1 MDPRSAT
8 ATVVLVRH
16 AQSEWNASGRWQ
28 GHADP
33 PLSPE
38 GEAQARA
45 LAERM
50 RGRTASLLISSDLRR
65 AVQTAAPLAD
75 VLGLEPRVDAALR
88 ELDVGRWSGLV
99 RDEIEAMDPD
109 ALARFE
115 SGDPGFRP
123 GGGESRA
130 ALRRR
135 ARRAIRRWLAEEPA
149 GRIVVVTHLG
159 FIRALLPGEDPDNAQ
174 LVEVTAHDALT
185 RRKRHDARVAVSHRS
200 L

>member
-1 MDPRSAT
+1 MEPTDAR

-16 AQSEWNASGRWQ
+16 AESEWNASGRWQ

-33 PLSPE
+33 PLSPR
-38 GEAQARA
+38 GELQARA

-50 RGRTASLLISSDLRR
+50 AGERATLLISSDLRR
-65 AVQTAAPLAD
+65 ACQTAEALGA
-75 VLGLEPRVDAALR
+75 VLGLEPKIDPRLR
-88 ELDVGRWSGLV
+88 ELDVGRWSGLH
-99 RDEIEAMDPD
+99 RSEIEAIAPE

-115 SGDPGFRP
+115 SGDPRVRP

-130 ALRRR
+130 ELRARS
-135 ARRAIRRWLAEEPA
+135 RRAIADWVASEPD

-174 LVEVTAHDALT
+174 TVEVSAHDALT
-185 RRKRHDARVAVSHRS
+185 RRRRHDARVAESHKS

>member
-50 RGRTASLLISSDLRR
+50 RGQAASLLVSSDLRR
-65 AVQTAAPLAD
+65 AVQTAAPLAE
-75 VLGLEPRVDAALR
+75 VLGLEHRVDAALR

-99 RDEIEAMDPD
+99 RDEIEALDAA

-115 SGDPGFRP
+115 SGDPAFRP
-123 GGGESRA
+123 GDGESRA

-135 ARRAIRRWLAEEPA
+135 ARRAIRHWIAEQPA